1 MGFPGDSVVKSPPAY
16 PVDAR
21 DACLILGTGRSPGE
35 RIGNSIKNS
44 MDWEAWRAAVHDVT
58 KI

>member
-1 MGFPGDSVVKSPPAY
+1 MQIMGFPGDSVVKSPPAN

-44 MDWEAWRAAVHDVT
+44 MD
-58 KI
+58 